1 MCQIQWMSQSSG
13 QVSWRRR
20 VCRFVPMTSRL
31 SSRSADQWCNDSDP
45 RLLYLRPVKGMA
57 AVFFYFVSS
66 RSPEVRTYHRW
77 VLKDPPLHCY
87 PCHAVSAEV
96 QYHTNGQMNLDTNT
110 NSGLNVNMLEYFA
123 HVYCLLMKRTI
134 SMWFAVKLTINPYPL
149 WGMRNTPPHFSS
161 LYIFQSNPLS
171 SPNFDYPFL
180 YWYNRRRTDISEGSL
195 ERCKDHAMFWHF
207 QQNVCGTHYRTY
219 SLEGMERKGRSKNAN
234 LATTKCELRC
244 FGISMPNLKKKYV
257 TL

>member
-20 VCRFVPMTSRL
+20 VCRFVPMTSSL
-31 SSRSADQWCNDSDP
+31 SSRSADQRCNDIGP
-45 RLLYLRPVKGMA
+45 CLLYLRPVKGMA

-161 LYIFQSNPLS
+161 LCIFQSPYHHPSLTTLS
-171 SPNFDYPFL
+171 YTDTIDDGPIFQRAAWSGVKIMQCSDIFNKTFVG
-180 YWYNRRRTDISEGSL
+180 RTIAHTVWRAWR
-195 ERCKDHAMFWHF
+195 ERVEAKM
-207 QQNVCGTHYRTY
+207 QT
-219 SLEGMERKGRSKNAN
+219 
-234 LATTKCELRC
+234 
-244 FGISMPNLKKKYV
+244 
-257 TL
+257 